1 LQFTSID
8 IDGDLIRREFNMTR
22 RENESGDRSLIITL
36 RVHIMCINKARI
48 EIIIQNVVNLIT
60 KIEIFVDRYYE
71 HHF

>member
-1 LQFTSID
+1 
-8 IDGDLIRREFNMTR
+8 MTR
-22 RENESGDRSLIITL
+22 RESESGDRSLIITL